1 MANFEVTEVTVRP
14 FASKGKPSSI
24 KAFVDIV
31 LNDAMAIKGLKV
43 IDGKNGLFIAMPSIK
58 NKQGEFVDIAHPINK
73 DARAILDT
81 AIMNE
86 FKKTYEDEKLFE

>member
-1 MANFEVTEVTVRP
+1 
-14 FASKGKPSSI
+14 
-24 KAFVDIV
+24 
-31 LNDAMAIKGLKV
+31 
-43 IDGKNGLFIAMPSIK
+43 MPSIK